1 MSEKNG
7 ISAPSC
13 SICGTIPESC
23 DAYIKGGDII
33 RHLPE
38 AVSRLEIWSEVPP
51 GHQDHDVS
59 TSDSHVKRC
68 PECGAYFL
76 YSCSYEYLVNGSDDE
91 VVITRVH
98 DPVEILKILLIH
110 TPSPLKA
117 SAYRQQTALF
127 IEESDLSI
135 RRLIRDRGK
144 EARKELKKY
153 HHYASHLSGK
163 DMDEAE
169 VADTLLDLYSYVERK
184 RPSKKTSHNSDRGA
198 DEDAVGDSTALTDIT
213 FIEEQFR
220 SGADEEML
228 DKMEQLIQQSGTE
241 SISHPSGLQ
250 ISKNILKRL
259 QNIIIR
265 YRSFLAAH
273 PDAVFQT
280 LYNAAFW
287 QDCPEA
293 SRHYRLPLGL
303 SQAPMPW
310 KERDDRRISTLA
322 EIWRAGKSEIWRA
335 GKSEQGRTPW
345 LRACKPLSEPY
356 GSSIQRCFYGH
367 TKDPAGAR
375 FISDGSEVVS
385 WTGGGELIRWNA
397 MTGEESLRFSIP
409 TAVSSAVASADG
421 SMTGA
426 ICKDGTVRVWSVD
439 GREIFTAPLPK
450 SYYAEL
456 HFQDLSSLLIKA
468 DSSEIWNIELQEK
481 ISVIP
486 GFAEQITSDGAFA
499 LFRNESCF
507 TVYDI
512 QRSREHLR
520 VEKRSEDHSY
530 SFNGVM
536 SDDGKWLAVTCSAKK
551 PVIRVY
557 DILKGQIVTA
567 ISLPEPTKYPSLI
580 KFSPDGR
587 FLLSSQGTGHG
598 LQYLRVWHWLSKKML
613 FLHKAVDYVTVHCAF
628 SPDGASLAV
637 ADMMDGI
644 RVFDISTGRPLCR
657 FHGHRN
663 LIKSLHYREEGTTL
677 ITSSSD
683 RTVRL
688 WELRFER
695 HLIPRGHSTPAVDI
709 HFSPDRKELLSRSS
723 GEICLWDAA
732 TGEILLVLRGSWID
746 ARYSEDE
753 SAIITVYR
761 DDENP
766 SYDFTS
772 VWDGTCGDLISRDFN
787 TREMKPC
794 HAYGEKNEPEIRHD
808 GKWTTIKLKTGSKA
822 SFHLPEKIVK
832 VLEAGLS
839 LGALTEDGQ
848 VLLFRIEA

>member
-1 MSEKNG
+1 MREKNG
-7 ISAPSC
+7 TSAPSC

-23 DAYIKGGDII
+23 DAFIKGGDII

-91 VVITRVH
+91 VVITRVR
-98 DPVEILKILLIH
+98 DPVDILKILLIH
-110 TPSPLKA
+110 TPSPLRA
-117 SAYRQQTALF
+117 SAYRQQIALF
-127 IEESDLSI
+127 MEESDLSI
-135 RRLIRDRGK
+135 RWLIREGGK

-163 DMDEAE
+163 EMDEAE
-169 VADTLLDLYSYVERK
+169 VAGTLLDLYSYVERK
-184 RPSKKTSHNSDRGA
+184 RPSKKTSHNSYHGA
-198 DEDAVGDSTALTDIT
+198 HEDTVGDSTALTDIT

-228 DKMEQLIQQSGTE
+228 DKMEHLIQESGTE

-250 ISKNILKRL
+250 ISKIVLKRL
-259 QNIIIR
+259 QDIIIR

-280 LYNAAFW
+280 LYNTAFW
-287 QDCPEA
+287 QDCAEA
-293 SRHYRLPLGL
+293 PRHYILPLGL
-303 SQAPMPW
+303 GQAPMPW

-322 EIWRAGKSEIWRA
+322 ELWRAGKS
-335 GKSEQGRTPW
+335 GQDRTPW
-345 LRACKPLSEPY
+345 LRACKPLSEPH
-356 GSSIQRCFYGH
+356 GHSIQRCFYGH

-409 TAVSSAVASADG
+409 SAASSAVASADG

-439 GREIFTAPLPK
+439 GREIFTAPLPE

-456 HFQDLSSLLIKA
+456 QFQDLSRLLIKA
-468 DSSEIWNIELQEK
+468 DNSEIWNIELQEK

-486 GFAEQITSDGAFA
+486 GFAEQITADGAFA
-499 LFRNESCF
+499 LFRNESSF
-507 TVYDI
+507 AVYDI
-512 QRSREHLR
+512 CRNREHLR
-520 VEKRSEDHSY
+520 VEKRPEDHSY

-557 DILKGQIVTA
+557 DILKGQIVTT

-598 LQYLRVWHWLSKKML
+598 LQYLRVWYWKSEKML
-613 FLHKAVDYVTVHCAF
+613 FEHKAVDYVTVHCAF

-644 RVFDISTGRPLCR
+644 RVFDISTGKPLCR

-663 LIKSLHYREEGTTL
+663 LIKSLHYREDGTAL

-688 WELRFER
+688 WELRFQR

-709 HFSPDRKELLSRSS
+709 HFSPDGRELLSRSS
-723 GEICLWDAA
+723 GEICLWDTP
-732 TGEILLVLRGSWID
+732 TGEILLVLRGSWSD
-746 ARYSEDE
+746 SCYSEDG

-761 DDENP
+761 DDEHP
-766 SYDFTS
+766 EYDFMS
-772 VWDGTCGDLISRDFN
+772 VWERSRGDLISRVFT
-787 TREMKPC
+787 TREIKPWPA
-794 HAYGEKNEPEIRHD
+794 HREKNEPELRHD
-808 GKWTTIKLKTGSKA
+808 GNWATIKLKAGSKA

-832 VLEAGLS
+832 VLEAGPF

-848 VLLFRIEA
+848 VLLFRIEL